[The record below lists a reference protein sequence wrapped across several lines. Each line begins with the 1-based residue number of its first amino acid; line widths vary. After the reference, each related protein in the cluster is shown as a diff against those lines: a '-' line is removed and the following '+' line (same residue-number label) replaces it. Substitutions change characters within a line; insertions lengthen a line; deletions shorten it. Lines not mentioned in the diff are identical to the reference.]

1 MNNLAIIEQRK
12 IIQSFITSSDNN
24 ANTYEIR
31 AAQRKESLVSDF
43 ELGYALQTAEGIK
56 WQRMN
61 QILLNAFSQHR
72 TKESHE
78 PVNCSMT
85 SYDRGNR

>member
-1 MNNLAIIEQRK
+1 MNNLAIVEQKK

-24 ANTYEIR
+24 ANTYDVR
-31 AAQRKESLVSDF
+31 DAQRKESLVSDF
-43 ELGYALQTAEGIK
+43 ELGYALLTPDGFKEL
-56 WQRMN
+56 RYN
-61 QILLNAFSQHR
+61 QYLLNAFSQHR